1 MAPKPR
7 RPATAGVAES
17 ERTMELWWTGRPR
30 SPSTL
35 LRYDGAGMAEVTG
48 QPSVGEHAAARERGR
63 ASVIDTPAVLRIAVM
78 LADVLAVMVISTGL
92 ASSRRIG
99 ARAKTRALGICASRL
114 SAR

>member
-1 MAPKPR
+1 M
-7 RPATAGVAES
+7 S

-30 SPSTL
+30 SRPRTL
-35 LRYDGAGMAEVTG
+35 FPYDGAGLAEVTG
-48 QPSVGEHAAARERGR
+48 QPNVGEHAAARVRGR
-63 ASVIDTPAVLRIAVM
+63 ASVIDVPVVLRIAVPG
-78 LADVLAVMVISTGL
+78 AVIVAVMVISTGL